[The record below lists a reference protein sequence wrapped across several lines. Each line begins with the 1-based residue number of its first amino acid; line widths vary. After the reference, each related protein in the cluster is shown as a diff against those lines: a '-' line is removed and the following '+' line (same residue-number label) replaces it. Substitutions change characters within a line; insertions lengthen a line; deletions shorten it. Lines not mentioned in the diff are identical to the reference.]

1 MEAPEKIKI
10 GKHNITS
17 DGDVVFGWVTN
28 NPDCEAMQHD
38 IEYIRTDVFTN
49 KAAVWFANRYQVNG
63 SYLCADDTDDFE
75 KYMKAGIKND
85 KIIVFESGLKEQK

>member
-1 MEAPEKIKI
+1 MKANAPERIWIDPLIDLQKLNGHI
-10 GKHNITS
+10 
-17 DGDVVFGWVTN
+17 N
-28 NPDCEAMQHD
+28 NDSV
-38 IEYIRTDVFTN
+38 EYIRADFFIE

-75 KYMKAGIKND
+75 KYMKSGIKND

>member
-1 MEAPEKIKI
+1 MEAPDKIKI

-38 IEYIRTDVFTN
+38 IEYVRADVFIE
-49 KAAVWFANRYQVNG
+49 KAIKYIANHFLVPGMDNEIEDFVN
-63 SYLCADDTDDFE
+63 Y
-75 KYMKAGIKND
+75 IKG
-85 KIIVFESGLKEQK
+85 E